1 MILLWGIP
9 EDAPLVVVQSALEQR
24 GAPVLFLNQHAI
36 RDTSLNVCVGSEISG
51 VLRVGSRSC
60 NLEDVSAAYVRP
72 YESRRFLNG
81 RKGQTGSAAWR
92 HAIEIDEAL
101 SAWLEL
107 TPALVV
113 NRLMAMASNSS
124 KPYQA
129 RQIRSF
135 GFQVP
140 DTLITTEPAAAL
152 EFWERHETVIYK
164 SISGVRSIVSRLTP
178 NTVNRLKDVKWC
190 PTQFQEYIP
199 GTDIRVHIV
208 GTAVYACEIM
218 SDADDYRYA
227 SQQGGTI
234 DFRSY
239 DLPDEYADRCRRLTR
254 DMGLLVAGIDLRRTP
269 DGRWYCFEVN
279 PSPGFTFFQEHTGHP
294 IGQSV
299 AELLMDGSVA

>member
-24 GAPVLFLNQHAI
+24 GVPVLFLDQHAI
-36 RDTSLNVCVGSEISG
+36 QETSLDVCVAAAITGL
-51 VLRVGSRSC
+51 LRVGSRSC
-60 NLEDVSAAYVRP
+60 NLEEVSAAYLRP
-72 YESRRFLNG
+72 YESSRFLNG
-81 RKGQTGSAAWR
+81 RKGYARDAAWR
-92 HAIEIDEAL
+92 HAVEIDQAL

-107 TPALVV
+107 TPALIV
-113 NRLMAMASNSS
+113 NRLTAMAGNSS

-129 RQIRSF
+129 RHIRSF

-152 EFWERHETVIYK
+152 EFWERHGTVIYK

-178 NTVNRLKDVKWC
+178 SAVNRLKDVKWC

-199 GTDIRVHIV
+199 GTDIRVHVV
-208 GTAVYACEIM
+208 GTTVYACEIM

-227 SQQGGTI
+227 RQQGGTI

-269 DGRWYCFEVN
+269 DGCWYCFEVN
-279 PSPGFTFFQEHTGHP
+279 PSPGFTFFEAHTGHP

-299 AELLMDGSVA
+299 AELLMDSSVA

>member
-9 EDAPLVVVQSALEQR
+9 EDAPLVMVQSALEQR
-24 GAPVLFLNQHAI
+24 GASVLFLDQHAI
-36 RDTSLNVCVGSEISG
+36 RETSFDFCVGSEING

-60 NLEDVSAAYVRP
+60 NLEDVSAAYIRP
-72 YESRRFLNG
+72 YESSRFLNG
-81 RKGQTGSAAWR
+81 RNGRAGGAVRR
-92 HAIEIDEAL
+92 HAIEIDRAL

-107 TPALVV
+107 TPALIV
-113 NRLMAMASNSS
+113 NRLMVMAGNSS

-140 DTLITTEPAAAL
+140 DTLITTEAAAAL
-152 EFWERHETVIYK
+152 EFWERHGTVIYK
-164 SISGVRSIVSRLTP
+164 SISSVRSIVSRLP
-178 NTVNRLKDVKWC
+178 PSAVNRLKEVKWC

-199 GTDIRVHIV
+199 GTDIRVHVV
-208 GTAVYACEIM
+208 GTTVYACEIT

-227 SQQGGTI
+227 WQQGGTI
-234 DFRSY
+234 DFRPY

-279 PSPGFTFFQEHTGHP
+279 ASPGFTFFEAHTGHP

-299 AELLMDGSVA
+299 AELLMGGSVA